1 MVTRS
6 GILEHSFPVAI
17 NQKPVTINQDL
28 KAFIPND
35 RINEEYVYYYLRSRE
50 LNILKN
56 CTKDGTTVASINSD
70 ALYAYEIPLPSITQQ
85 QRIVE
90 KINKIFS
97 KHDSSVGELQKA
109 NIRLDQYRKVILEK
123 AIWGELTKKW
133 REEGSNSSNSKDL
146 IPDLS
151 DYTPPDDDGLP
162 TIPEEWILATFG
174 DVFEVYLGSTPKR
187 SNEDYWGGDVHWI
200 SSGEV
205 EFTRIKDSKEKITT
219 AGLESCSTTIHPSNT
234 VLLGIIGQG
243 KTRGRAA
250 ILDIEAAHNQNTV
263 AVRPE
268 EVGIP
273 AEYIYYFFMENYER
287 TRRLGSG
294 NQQKALSKTRVE
306 NMILP
311 LPPVEEQQQISNII
325 EQRLSVIQK
334 IEQSIESNLKRS
346 SRLRQSILKRTF
358 EGKLVSQDPTEDLPG
373 LSNEDANLEPGEQK
387 TLSEVTSDVE

>member
-1 MVTRS
+1 MVTP
-6 GILEHSFPVAI
+6 LT
-17 NQKPVTINQDL
+17 QKNLI
-28 KAFIPND
+28 
-35 RINEEYVYYYLRSRE
+35 
-50 LNILKN
+50 
-56 CTKDGTTVASINSD
+56 
-70 ALYAYEIPLPSITQQ
+70 
-85 QRIVE
+85 
-90 KINKIFS
+90 
-97 KHDSSVGELQKA
+97 A
-109 NIRLDQYRKVILEK
+109 N
-123 AIWGELTKKW
+123 
-133 REEGSNSSNSKDL
+133 
-146 IPDLS
+146 LS

-174 DVFEVYLGSTPKR
+174 DVFKIYLGSTPKR

-373 LSNEDANLEPGEQK
+373 LNNENANLEPGEQK